1 MRTPIA
7 FALLLILSLTFGNC
21 EKAPET
27 TCSATSYTF
36 VTDVSGIMGNCAY
49 SGCHD
54 GNNQPDYSGRIAPF
68 NFNNYEDVRHVVEN
82 GQFVRYV
89 FHHKGDSLLGMPP
102 RYAGGPL
109 GDYDYDVLRC
119 WIEQGYPEN

>member
-7 FALLLILSLTFGNC
+7 FALFVLFALGSC
-21 EKAPET
+21 EKAPQT
-27 TCSATSYTF
+27 TCGEYQYTF
-36 VTDVSGIMGNCAY
+36 VNDIGGIMGNCAY

-109 GDYDYDVLRC
+109 GDTDYDKLRC